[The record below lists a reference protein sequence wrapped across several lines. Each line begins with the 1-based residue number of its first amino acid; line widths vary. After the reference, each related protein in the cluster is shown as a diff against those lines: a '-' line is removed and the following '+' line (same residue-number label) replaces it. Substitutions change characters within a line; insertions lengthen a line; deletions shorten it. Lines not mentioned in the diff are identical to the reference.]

1 MRKLEKNTR
10 RYFVNLFADYIL
22 SKFNKSENTII
33 QVTDCENFVVVNG
46 QTISSNVLN
55 LNELK
60 IEFIESNKELFK
72 SLNKESLNII
82 DIIKYEQEIT
92 DFPRAWITVNKSLYV
107 KELDPISE
115 INISSEFPYGHSLGC
130 GRGILYYSH
139 YIFNQMY
146 SLLGIDKLYF
156 HYSSDLNEDEDY
168 KIKVIC
174 DSQIPKKL
182 IESLILD
189 CFDMDLTEFKER
201 MSNYDFTKDVTDQT
215 LDKPYLVQDRLKDII
230 LI

>member
-60 IEFIESNKELFK
+60 IEFIESNKELFE

-92 DFPRAWITVNKSLYV
+92 DFPRAGITVNKSLYV
-107 KELDPISE
+107 NELDPISE

-146 SLLGIDKLYF
+146 SLLGVDKLYF

-168 KIKVIC
+168 RIKVIS
-174 DSQIPKKL
+174 DSQVPKKL
-182 IESLILD
+182 IESLVLD

-201 MSNYDFTKDVTDQT
+201 MSDYDFTKDVTDQT

>member
-1 MRKLEKNTR
+1 MRKLEKNTK

-92 DFPRAWITVNKSLYV
+92 DFPRAWITVNKFLYV
-107 KELDPISE
+107 NELDPISE
-115 INISSEFPYGHSLGC
+115 INTSSEFPYGHSLGC

-146 SLLGIDKLYF
+146 SLLGVDKVYF

-168 KIKVIC
+168 RIKVIC
-174 DSQIPKKL
+174 DSQVPKKT
-182 IESLILD
+182 IESLVLD

-215 LDKPYLVQDRLKDII
+215 LDKPYLIQDRLKDII

>member
-22 SKFNKSENTII
+22 SKFKKSENTII
-33 QVTDCENFVVVNG
+33 QVTDCDTFVVVNG
-46 QTISSNVLN
+46 QTTSKDILTIND
-55 LNELK
+55 LK
-60 IEFIESNKELFK
+60 TEFIESNKELFSSFK
-72 SLNKESLNII
+72 KEDLNII
-82 DIIKYEQEIT
+82 DIIKYDQEIT

-107 KELDPISE
+107 KELEPISE

-146 SLLGIDKLYF
+146 SLLGVDKVYF
-156 HYSSDLNEDEDY
+156 HYSSDINEDEDY
-168 KIKVIC
+168 RIKVLC
-174 DSQIPKKL
+174 DSQVPKKS

-201 MSNYDFTKDVTDQT
+201 LSNYDFTKDITDQT

-230 LI
+230 LL

>member
-22 SKFNKSENTII
+22 SKFEKKENTII

-46 QTISSNVLN
+46 QTTSSKVLI
-55 LNELK
+55 LNDLK
-60 IEFIESNKELFK
+60 SEFIESNKDMFTL
-72 SLNKESLNII
+72 LNQESFNII

-92 DFPRAWITVNKSLYV
+92 DFSRAWITVNKSLYV
-107 KELDPISE
+107 DEFDPVSE

-139 YIFNQMY
+139 YIFNHMY
-146 SLLGIDKLYF
+146 SLLGVDKVYF
-156 HYSSDLNEDEDY
+156 RYSSHLNEDEDY

-174 DSQIPKKL
+174 DSQIPKKS
-182 IESLILD
+182 IESLVLD
-189 CFDMDLTEFKER
+189 CFDMDLTEFNER
-201 MSNYDFTKDVTDQT
+201 LSNYDFTNDVTDQT
-215 LDKPYLVQDRLKDII
+215 TEKPYLVQDRLKDIV
-230 LI
+230 LV

>member
-60 IEFIESNKELFK
+60 IEFIESNNELFK

-107 KELDPISE
+107 NELDPISE

-146 SLLGIDKLYF
+146 SLLGVDKLYF

-168 KIKVIC
+168 RIKVIS
-174 DSQIPKKL
+174 DSQVPKKS
-182 IESLILD
+182 IESLVLD

-201 MSNYDFTKDVTDQT
+201 MSDYDFTKDVTDQT